1 LAKKKRIYSTFSSTT
16 AFFFTTNYISYRQ
29 IILTSYKFKL
39 FHQIKEGAPLMKRIL
54 QTALLPAIALSL
66 MLAIPAAAVESSSS
80 PSELAKASPNGISF
94 QIPMHDFCS
103 VENAFDFRL
112 QLSNASDKPANVTLF
127 LYHKDGSVFNEG
139 GTSYN
144 GMESSILPGKPLAL
158 RGNATEFYHMNFG
171 NHKNCSQFRSS
182 FVARHRMGEQKTRR
196 GDYTDGDDLHQ

>member
-1 LAKKKRIYSTFSSTT
+1 
-16 AFFFTTNYISYRQ
+16 
-29 IILTSYKFKL
+29 
-39 FHQIKEGAPLMKRIL
+39 
-54 QTALLPAIALSL
+54 

-171 NHKNCSQFRSS
+171 NHKKCDERIYSGKI
-182 FVARHRMGEQKTRR
+182 VANSGQVSLLAIGWVNRRLGVEITQTETISINENKTFE
-196 GDYTDGDDLHQ
+196 LAK